1 MFDTPFSQA
10 MLGMLIAVAAGAVIG
25 MEREQSRGSSPN
37 SFGGVRTFP
46 IICLTGALAGQLS
59 HALGAWVVVAGV
71 LVLGALV
78 CVSHYHSVATQ
89 KGFGVTS
96 EMAAVAT
103 YLLGVLT
110 TTPVAD
116 LDVHHRLL
124 LVPSIA
130 CGMMALLSVK
140 APLHDA
146 IKKLSLDDIYAT
158 AKFVLLALV
167 ILPLLP
173 NEGFGPYHVINPFK
187 IGLMVALI
195 AGISFVGY
203 FATRFFGAGRA
214 LLVTGVFGG
223 LASSTAVTVSVSPRA
238 KENEQ
243 ALLPALAAV
252 IAAGGSMFVR
262 VVVVIAVMDV
272 GLVPALAP
280 SFAAMAVVSAVI
292 AVVLYRSARKGQTK
306 DREELKLNNPFELRS
321 AITVAVIVTVVL
333 FVTRWADEVFG
344 DRGFCATAAL
354 TGLVDVDGIMLS
366 AATMH
371 REGLDA
377 KVATTAVALAAMM
390 NTLGKACV
398 GTFLGGRAFG
408 VRLLAAAIAVI
419 GAGVVAL
426 IIA

>member
-1 MFDTPFSQA
+1 

-25 MEREQSRGSSPN
+25 MEREQSRGSAP

-46 IICLTGALAGQLS
+46 IICLAGALSGLLA
-59 HALGAWVVVAGV
+59 HTLGVWVVLAGV
-71 LVLGALV
+71 LILGALL
-78 CVSHYHSVATQ
+78 CVSHYYSVTTQ
-89 KGFGVTS
+89 QGFGVTS

-110 TTPVAD
+110 TTPVAE

-140 APLHDA
+140 EPLHDA

-238 KENEQ
+238 KEHAQ

-252 IAAGGSMFVR
+252 IAASGSMFVR
-262 VVVVIAVMDV
+262 VVAVIAVMDV
-272 GLVPALAP
+272 RLVPSLAP
-280 SFAAMAVVSAVI
+280 PFGAMALVSAVI
-292 AVVLYRSARKGQTK
+292 AFVLFRRSRASEEK
-306 DREELKLNNPFELRS
+306 DGKDLKLHNPFELRS

-344 DRGFCATAAL
+344 ATGFYGTAAL

-377 KVATTAVALAAMM
+377 KVATTAVAIAAMM
-390 NTLGKACV
+390 NTLGKV
-398 GTFLGGRAFG
+398 GMGTFLGGRAFG

-419 GAGVVAL
+419 GAGVVTL